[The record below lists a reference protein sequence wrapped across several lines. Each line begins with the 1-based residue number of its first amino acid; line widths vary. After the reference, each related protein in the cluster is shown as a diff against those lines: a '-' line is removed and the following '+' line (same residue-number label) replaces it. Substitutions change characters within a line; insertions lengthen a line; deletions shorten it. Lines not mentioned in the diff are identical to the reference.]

1 MFRFI
6 SVAAAMSPVQIQKET
21 CPQYLPHGIELR
33 DRPRKY
39 AMYQWVECHGIE
51 LNGIFGCRWG
61 KLLEYNETA
70 NRWMDF
76 DEDRCP
82 EVAIDPSGPI
92 EELPTWQLKKAC
104 SDPCGEE
111 LDYDQYVCSKPDAD
125 CADSE
130 KPMFSSPTPT
140 RCKRPQCVQP
150 QIEPSNKFICGGF
163 ANAWTTPVANTKGRV
178 TVNCAYTNRRGE
190 ERGALKNMTFRC
202 RYGDLQVQAGKKAG
216 YKWHKV
222 FKYQMDKWCPMPEVM
237 HLRQ

>member
-1 MFRFI
+1 MFHFI

-76 DEDRCP
+76 DED
-82 EVAIDPSGPI
+82 
-92 EELPTWQLKKAC
+92 
-104 SDPCGEE
+104 
-111 LDYDQYVCSKPDAD
+111 VCSKPDAD

-190 ERGALKNMTFRC
+190 ERGAL
-202 RYGDLQVQAGKKAG
+202 
-216 YKWHKV
+216 
-222 FKYQMDKWCPMPEVM
+222 
-237 HLRQ
+237 